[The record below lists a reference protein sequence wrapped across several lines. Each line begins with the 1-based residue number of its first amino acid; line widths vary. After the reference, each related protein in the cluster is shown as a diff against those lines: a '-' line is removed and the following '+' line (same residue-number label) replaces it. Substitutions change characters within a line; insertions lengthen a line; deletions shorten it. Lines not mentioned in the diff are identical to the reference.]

1 MKITICGS
9 LKFFTR
15 MVAIQELLERMGHE
29 VLMPIEVPGLDYW
42 SEDGSIRVKAK
53 RAHDLIGEHFRK
65 IEKSDA
71 VLVVNMTK
79 GDIENYIGA
88 NTFLE
93 LGFAHYLGKRIY
105 LLHPIPNQP
114 YILDEVLAMGA
125 KIMDGD
131 VRNL

>member
-9 LKFFTR
+9 LKFFNE
-15 MVAIQELLERMGHE
+15 MVGIQKRLEQMGHE

-42 SEDGSIRVKAK
+42 SEDGSLRVKAK
-53 RAHDLIGEHFRK
+53 RTHDLISEHFRK
-65 IEKSDA
+65 IERSDA

-79 GDIENYIGA
+79 RDIKDYIGA

-105 LLHPIPNQP
+105 LLNPIPDQP
-114 YILDEVLAMGA
+114 YILDEVLAIGA
-125 KIMDGD
+125 KVLDGD

>member
-1 MKITICGS
+1 MLG
-9 LKFFTR
+9 
-15 MVAIQELLERMGHE
+15 IQQRLEEMGHE

-42 SEDGSIRVKAK
+42 SEDGSLRVKAK
-53 RAHDLIGEHFRK
+53 RAHDLISEHFRK
-65 IEKSDA
+65 IEESDA

-79 GDIENYIGA
+79 GDIKNYIGA

-105 LLHPIPNQP
+105 LLFPIPDQP
-114 YILDEVLAMGA
+114 YILDEVLAIGA
-125 KIMDGD
+125 IVLDGD

>member
-9 LKFFTR
+9 LKFFDT
-15 MVAIQELLERMGHE
+15 MVGIQERLEEMGHE

-42 SEDGSIRVKAK
+42 SEDGSLRVQAK
-53 RAHDLIGEHFRK
+53 RAHDLIGKHFRK
-65 IEKSDA
+65 IEQSDA

-79 GDIENYIGA
+79 GAIEHYIGA

-105 LLHPIPNQP
+105 LLYPIPDQP
-114 YILDEVLAMGA
+114 YILDEVLAIGA
-125 KIMDGD
+125 QVLDGD
-131 VRNL
+131 VSSL

>member
-9 LKFFTR
+9 LKFFDK
-15 MVAIQELLERMGHE
+15 MVGIQERLEEMGHE
-29 VLMPIEVPGLDYW
+29 VFMPIEVPGLDYW
-42 SEDGSIRVKAK
+42 SEDGSLRVKAK
-53 RAHDLIGEHFRK
+53 SAHDLISEHFRK

-71 VLVVNMTK
+71 VLIVNVTK
-79 GDIENYIGA
+79 RDIKNYIGA

-105 LLHPIPNQP
+105 LLNPIPDQP
-114 YILDEVLAMGA
+114 YILDEVLAISA
-125 KIMDGD
+125 KVLDGD

>member
-1 MKITICGS
+1 MKITLCGS
-9 LKFFTR
+9 LKFFDT
-15 MVAIQELLERMGHE
+15 MVGIQERLEEMGHE

-42 SEDGSIRVKAK
+42 SEDGSSRVSAK
-53 RAHDLIGEHFRK
+53 RAHDLISEHFRK
-65 IEKSDA
+65 IEQSDA

>member
-9 LKFFTR
+9 LKFFDK
-15 MVAIQELLERMGHE
+15 MVGIQKRLEEMGHE

-42 SEDGSIRVKAK
+42 SEDGSLRVKAK
-53 RAHDLIGEHFRK
+53 RAHDLISEHFRK

-71 VLVVNMTK
+71 ILVVNMTK
-79 GDIENYIGA
+79 HDIKNYIGA

-93 LGFAHYLGKRIY
+93 VGFAHYLGKRIF
-105 LLHPIPNQP
+105 LLNPIPDQP
-114 YILDEVLAMGA
+114 YILDEVLAIGA
-125 KIMDGD
+125 KVLDGD

>member
-9 LKFFTR
+9 LKFFDN
-15 MVAIQELLERMGHE
+15 MVDIQERLEDMGHE

-42 SEDGSIRVKAK
+42 SDDGSLRVTAK
-53 RAHDLIGEHFRK
+53 RVHDLIGEHFRK

-79 GDIENYIGA
+79 HDIKNYIGA

-105 LLHPIPNQP
+105 LLHPVPDQP
-114 YILDEVLAMGA
+114 YILDEVLAIGA
-125 KIMDGD
+125 KVLDGD
-131 VRNL
+131 LRNL

>member
-9 LKFFTR
+9 LKFFDK
-15 MVAIQELLERMGHE
+15 MVGIQQRLEAMGHE
-29 VLMPIEVPGLDYW
+29 VLMPIEVPGVDYW
-42 SEDGSIRVKAK
+42 SDDGSLRVKAK
-53 RAHDLIGEHFRK
+53 RAQDLIGKHFRK
-65 IEKSDA
+65 IEESDA

>member
-9 LKFFTR
+9 LKFFDT
-15 MVAIQELLERMGHE
+15 MVGIQEQLEEMGHE

-42 SEDGSIRVKAK
+42 SDDGSLRVKAK
-53 RAHDLIGEHFRK
+53 RAHNLISEHFRK
-65 IEKSDA
+65 IETSDA
-71 VLVVNMTK
+71 VLIVNMTTR
-79 GDIENYIGA
+79 DIKNYIGA

-105 LLHPIPNQP
+105 LLHPIPDQA
-114 YILDEVLAMGA
+114 YILDEVLAIGA
-125 KIMDGD
+125 KVLDGD

>member
-9 LKFFTR
+9 LKFFDT
-15 MVAIQELLERMGHE
+15 MVVIQERLEEMGHE

-42 SEDGSIRVKAK
+42 SEDGSLRVKAK
-53 RAHDLIGEHFRK
+53 RARDLIGEHFSK
-65 IEKSDA
+65 IERSDA

-79 GDIENYIGA
+79 RDIKNYIGA

-105 LLHPIPNQP
+105 LLNPVPDQP
-114 YILDEVLAMGA
+114 YILDEVLTIGA
-125 KIMDGD
+125 KVLDGD
-131 VRNL
+131 LRNL

>member
-9 LKFFTR
+9 LKFFDK
-15 MVAIQELLERMGHE
+15 MLGIQERLEEMGHE
-29 VLMPIEVPGLDYW
+29 VLMPIEVAGLDYW
-42 SEDGSIRVKAK
+42 SEDGSLRVTAK
-53 RAHDLIGEHFRK
+53 RAQDLISEHFRK

-79 GDIENYIGA
+79 GDIKNYIGA

-105 LLHPIPNQP
+105 LLHPIPDQP
-114 YILDEVLAMGA
+114 YILDEVLAIGA
-125 KIMDGD
+125 SVLDGD
-131 VRNL
+131 VGNL